1 MGSLRPALEYPDQF
15 GAVASLEPGIEPV
28 LAQDDIELQDRFWR
42 AEVLFEEIYG
52 TPVDRE
58 YRRQNNPANIV
69 VNGAA
74 AIRASGL
81 RIYLEV
87 GDEDGFNLQRG
98 TEFLHRV
105 LVDHDVKHGYR
116 WIDGAEVPRVWRR
129 SRWTLNPSKLQ

>member
-15 GAVASLEPGIEPV
+15 GAVASLESGIEPM